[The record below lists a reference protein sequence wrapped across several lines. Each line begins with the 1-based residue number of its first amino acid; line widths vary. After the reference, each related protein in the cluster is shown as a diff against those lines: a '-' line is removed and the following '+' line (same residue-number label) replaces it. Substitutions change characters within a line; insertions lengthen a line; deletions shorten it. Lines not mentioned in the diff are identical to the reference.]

1 MSAFKQIQDQ
11 LRVAIREGNEEQ
23 ATILA
28 QRAVEMGIDPSLI
41 FDECITPVLAQAGDQ
56 FARLEIF
63 LPEVLL
69 AADAAKAIF
78 KVLEPV
84 IQADEAVSVS
94 LGKVIIG
101 TVSGDVHEI
110 GKNIVGIMLEVN
122 GFSVKDLGRD
132 VPVSAFLDTA
142 RDYQADIIA
151 MSSLL
156 TTSMPY
162 IRDLV
167 NLIKDTGENKRFK
180 TLIGGGPVTS
190 EWAAAIGA
198 DGYGKDATEAVK
210 VAKQMVGA

>member
-23 ATILA
+23 ATMLA

-41 FDECITPVLAQAGDQ
+41 FDECITPVLARAGDQ

-94 LGKVIIG
+94 LGKVIIV